1 MIQLAIE
8 GEQEGSNIKE
18 HKIVFPADL
27 PSNGPI
33 IEEVFNPPAFDNG
46 NRNLTTLSQLPPE
59 TTTVIQTVPVMPP
72 AMRPVYKRQM
82 TKEDIDLDI
91 NTIGVNLA
99 DMEDI
104 LRKSF
109 ENPVV
114 VDNLFNAETENVPTL
129 YATTEDGLCLQD
141 DLSI

>member
-1 MIQLAIE
+1 MTSI
-8 GEQEGSNIKE
+8 SNLETHFFYI
-18 HKIVFPADL
+18 
-27 PSNGPI
+27 
-33 IEEVFNPPAFDNG
+33 
-46 NRNLTTLSQLPPE
+46 E
-59 TTTVIQTVPVMPP
+59 TTTVIQTVPVMTPT
-72 AMRPVYKRQM
+72 MRPVYKRQM

-129 YATTEDGLCLQD
+129 
-141 DLSI
+141 